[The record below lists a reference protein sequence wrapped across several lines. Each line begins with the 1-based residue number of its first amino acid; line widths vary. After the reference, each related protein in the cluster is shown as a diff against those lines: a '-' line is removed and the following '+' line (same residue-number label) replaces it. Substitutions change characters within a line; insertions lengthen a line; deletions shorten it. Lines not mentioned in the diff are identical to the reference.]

1 VGDAR
6 RGVLRNKEEFP
17 VAKTK
22 AKATATANNNR
33 KAIKHWERPSYL
45 DTWGPPKFQNER
57 YLFREPDRKKHYDA
71 LVWAG
76 NQIAFL
82 MQAALDVLGEH
93 GIPEEEASEKLRLRL
108 REARREEAE
117 EFVRKNKLKP
127 EDLDA
132 RTIATEG
139 ILPWEA
145 ALGVSGEVMI
155 NTPTR
160 YLRRFYGG
168 DPWDQH
174 LSALILDIMGA
185 EGEGMAQGMSG
196 GRLTFRTNRFSCGG
210 DPFDEWV
217 VEPVDEDSV
226 GRARR
231 IPPGRAK

>member
-1 VGDAR
+1 MGKVK
-6 RGVLRNKEEFP
+6 NNQ
-17 VAKTK
+17 K
-22 AKATATANNNR
+22 AGANSGAAGGTATAVR
-33 KAIKHWERPSYL
+33 REPTKHWERPSYL
-45 DTWGPPKFQNER
+45 DTWGPPKFQNEK
-57 YLFREPDRKKHYDA
+57 YLFREPTIKKHYDA

-82 MQAALDVLGEH
+82 MQASIDVLVDNGV
-93 GIPEEEASEKLRLRL
+93 PEGEASEKLRLRL
-108 REARREEAE
+108 REARRKEAA
-117 EFVRKNKLKP
+117 EFVHKNKLKP
-127 EDLDA
+127 EDIDA

-145 ALGVSGEVMI
+145 ALGVSGEVMV